1 MEGTPL
7 FPWKGPAL
15 KIALLADVHANLPAL
30 EAVMDH
36 ARSKG
41 CEVFWNAG
49 DCLGYGA
56 FPDETVGILRESAL
70 NILGN
75 YDRKVLEVRKR
86 RADWQKSLM
95 PEKWMAFNWAY
106 ENLSKENRRWLAELP
121 ERRRI
126 DVEGKSVLLVHA
138 SPLSANEHLSAGTP
152 RSRFEVLSDAAC
164 ADVVVCGHSHSP
176 FAFRVKGTWFV
187 NPGSV
192 GRPDDGDA
200 RASYAT
206 LSLRRG
212 VFRVQHY
219 RVDYDVERAA
229 EESRRR
235 RLPESFAQML
245 LRGLSLRD
253 VLNGDE
259 PAPGSEEPSCGGG
272 ESPLESVM
280 RLVKICPDE
289 EDHSRQVERV
299 ALRLFDLF
307 QPLHGLGEFERFWLQ
322 SASLLHDIGW
332 VEGGPGHHKASMRL
346 ILSSPLLA
354 FDPRERQI
362 IGSVAR
368 YHRGPLPKGSH
379 AHFETLSEPDRTV
392 VRKLASLLRLAD
404 GMDASHGSV
413 VREID
418 ARLGPRKILI
428 ECRVCTPAWWERIA
442 VERKKDLFEE
452 TYGRELKITWTQ
464 A

>member
-1 MEGTPL
+1 M
-7 FPWKGPAL
+7 KV
-15 KIALLADVHANLPAL
+15 ALLSDVHANLPAL
-30 EAVMDH
+30 EAVMRH
-36 ARSKG
+36 AQDRG
-41 CEVFWNAG
+41 CEAFWNAG

-56 FPDETVGILRESAL
+56 FPDEVVGVLRGCAL

-86 RADWQKSLM
+86 RADWQQSLM

-106 ENLSKENRRWLAELP
+106 ENLSKENRKWLAELP
-121 ERRRI
+121 EQRRVE
-126 DVEGKSVLLVHA
+126 VEGKKALIVHA
-138 SPLSANEHLSAGTP
+138 SPLSANEHLSSGTP
-152 RSRFEVLSDAAC
+152 RDRFEALADAAG
-164 ADVVVCGHSHSP
+164 ADVVVCGHSHVP
-176 FAFRVKGTWFV
+176 FVIGAKGTWFI

-206 LSLRRG
+206 LSMRRG

-229 EESRRR
+229 EEARRR

-245 LRGLSLRD
+245 LRGLSLKD
-253 VLNGDE
+253 VLEGDE

-280 RLVKICPDE
+280 RLVKICRDE

-299 ALRLFDLF
+299 ALRLFDIM
-307 QPLHGLGEFERFWLQ
+307 QPLHGLGEFERSWLQ

-332 VEGGPGHHKASMRL
+332 VEGGQGHHKASMRL
-346 ILSSPLLA
+346 IQESPILA
-354 FDPRERQI
+354 FDRRERQI
-362 IGSVAR
+362 IGSIAR
-368 YHRGPLPKGSH
+368 YHRGSLPKSSH
-379 AHFETLSEPDRTV
+379 AHFETLSEPDRVV

-413 VREID
+413 VREIKG
-418 ARLGPRKILI
+418 RLEPRKVLL
-428 ECRVCTPAWWERIA
+428 ECRVSSPALWER
-442 VERKKDLFEE
+442 VSTDRKKDLFEE
-452 TYGRELKITWTQ
+452 TYGRELKITWKQ
-464 A
+464 V